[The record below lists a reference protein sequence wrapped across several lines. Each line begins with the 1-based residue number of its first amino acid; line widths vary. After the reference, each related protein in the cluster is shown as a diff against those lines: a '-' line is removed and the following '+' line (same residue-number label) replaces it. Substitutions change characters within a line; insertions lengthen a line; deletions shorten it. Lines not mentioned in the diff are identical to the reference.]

1 MQKKYIRRHNKI
13 KKEIALLRKGRGI
26 SSVKLHDKL
35 VLREAIA
42 RAISIESGSITDG
55 QVYSFLLMEIAKLP
69 HTTTFTAL
77 RYALSLTDEEKV
89 DHTLYQR
96 RRRLSSLLGKH
107 PDTII
112 RYENQA
118 INDLAAKLEE
128 LARTSTASAKQTD
141 KASDHGTQ
149 KRLTAR
155 TAVIRDTAILNLSG
169 LLPIAS
175 HAPELVRYL
184 EQSQRPFLEVSIDVK
199 FLPSGRGRDWYRL
212 DVRYVFTGVRETFRL
227 AVVTESQDGE
237 RLMTAGLID
246 EFHKLNDQIDPR
258 QEIRTI
264 INNSRFTAYNH
275 ATSKQKLFRFTQ
287 LDKAL
292 EDTLLQS
299 VDKSLKNQCRFIEVA
314 IPLEWQGEDVTYEYQ
329 STFNLR
335 DDIHYA
341 YWYAPSMMYVKK
353 LTFDYSNFPEIEKWN
368 FVSMPFL
375 GNISDGSTRDT
386 YSLTVRPNS
395 WIMPGHGIALTWE
408 AK

>member
-1 MQKKYIRRHNKI
+1 MQKKYTRRHNKL
-13 KKEIALLRKGRGI
+13 KREIALLRKGHGI

-35 VLREAIA
+35 ILREVIA
-42 RAISIESGSITDG
+42 RAIGVENSSVTDS

-69 HTTTFTAL
+69 HTTAFTAL
-77 RYALSLTDEEKV
+77 RYSLSLTDEVKI

-96 RRRLSSLLGKH
+96 RRRLSPLLGKH

-118 INDLAAKLEE
+118 INDIATRLEE
-128 LARTSTASAKQTD
+128 LAEAFVNSTKQTD
-141 KASDHGTQ
+141 GTDGPTQ
-149 KRLTAR
+149 KRLMVR
-155 TAVIRDTAILNLSG
+155 TKVIRDTAVLNLSG
-169 LLPIAS
+169 LLPIAN
-175 HAPELVRYL
+175 HAPELVHYL
-184 EQSQRPFLEVSIDVK
+184 EQSQRPFLDVSIDVK
-199 FLPSGRGRDWYRL
+199 FLSSSRGKDWYRL
-212 DVRYVFTGVRETFRL
+212 DVKYVFTGVRETFRL
-227 AVVTESQDGE
+227 AVVIDSQDGE

-264 INNSRFTAYNH
+264 INNSRFTAHNH

-287 LDKAL
+287 LETSH
-292 EDTLLQS
+292 EDALLQS
-299 VDKSLKNQCRFIEVA
+299 VDKSLKNQCRFIEVT
-314 IPLEWQGEDVTYEYQ
+314 IPPEWQSEDVTYEYQ

-353 LTFDYSNFPEIEKWN
+353 LTFDYSNFPEIERWN

-375 GNISDGSTRDT
+375 GNISDSSARDT
-386 YSLTVRPNS
+386 YSLTVRPNG